1 VQGNLGTRYVGI
13 CVRDEIVVWYGHGE
27 NGWRMECGRLVLCR
41 LAAQH
46 VVKHEMGWIVGAYN
60 TGAQSTFGG

>member
-1 VQGNLGTRYVGI
+1 
-13 CVRDEIVVWYGHGE
+13 VRDETVVWDGYGG

-46 VVKHEMGWIVGAYN
+46 VVKHEMVWIVGAYN
-60 TGAQSTFGG
+60 TGA